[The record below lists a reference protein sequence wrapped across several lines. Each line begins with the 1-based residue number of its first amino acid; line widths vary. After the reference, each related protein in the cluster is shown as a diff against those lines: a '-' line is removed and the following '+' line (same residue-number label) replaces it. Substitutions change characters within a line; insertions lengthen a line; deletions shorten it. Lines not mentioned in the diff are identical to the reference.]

1 MALEAQWTAYYA
13 CFFVIGA
20 TLACYLAP
28 IRRLL
33 TRLPPIGRW
42 AMLLAGLLTL
52 QAHWSRIHPVQESMV
67 ALGSA
72 LVIVAA
78 LSPGVIERALMA
90 RPLRFLGRISY
101 SVYLV
106 HVPLLLAAVLLL
118 LHGRVPM
125 AALLACVPPAAV
137 ALGWLFHATVAE
149 PCAQLGQRLATRMRH
164 RRPALLVPLEAAGD

>member
-118 LHGRVPM
+118 HGRVPM